1 MKKIL
6 SLALALC
13 MILGSIALFASC
25 AKKTEAKT
33 LKLGFDAEYPPYG
46 YLDTETNTYKGFDL
60 DFAKEVCK
68 EIGYELELIPID
80 WDGKDLELNSGNIDC
95 IWSGFTIQ
103 GRENDY
109 EWTVPYSDSSIV
121 VLTKA
126 DSGIAAIADL
136 ADKVVTVQ
144 KESSGQNALDEE
156 EALVASFKNGKYEL
170 CADYTAAF
178 NDLTAG
184 AVDAVVIDIGVANSL
199 IEGKTGYVI
208 LSEALAVEQY
218 GVGFKKG
225 NTELCKL
232 VSDAMVKLADKA
244 YEIAKVYDLEGSI
257 KIAK

>member
-1 MKKIL
+1 MKKVL
-6 SLALALC
+6 SLVLAVL
-13 MILGSIALFASC
+13 MVAGAIAAFASC
-25 AKKTEAKT
+25 GKKEETKT

-68 EIGYELELIPID
+68 EIGYKLELIPID
-80 WDGKDLELNSGNIDC
+80 WDAKDLELNSGNIDC

-103 GRENDY
+103 GREDDY
-109 EWTVPYSDSSIV
+109 EWTVAYSDSSIV

-126 DSGIAAIADL
+126 GSGINAIADL
-136 ADKVVTVQ
+136 AGKIVTVQ
-144 KESSGQNALDEE
+144 KESSGQNALDEK
-156 EALVASFKNGKYEL
+156 ADLVATFKNAKYEL

-199 IEGKTGYVI
+199 VEGKTGYVI

-244 YEIAKVYDLEGSI
+244 YEIAKVYGLEDSI